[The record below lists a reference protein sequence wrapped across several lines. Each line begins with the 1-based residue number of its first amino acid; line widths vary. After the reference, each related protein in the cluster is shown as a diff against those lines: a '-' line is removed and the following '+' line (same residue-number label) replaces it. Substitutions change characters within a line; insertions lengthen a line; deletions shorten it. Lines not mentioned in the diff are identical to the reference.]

1 MNNLDSNFPVRAAA
15 FEYLRHLQE
24 ARAQLTAAELQP
36 GFMFEG
42 RRVALTHAQ
51 RTIFKP
57 LQMRELL
64 SIRMAFP
71 EIDAKVWYDDPRAAH
86 ARIYAADET
95 IDRTFKRGEPE
106 AADGTLLREAM
117 DSGVPLIYFLA
128 VSPRRYQAIFPAF
141 VVDWDAAAL
150 RVKMAFGFSDR
161 AALTLSENPAER
173 RLALQTVKQRLYQA
187 TFREAVITAYKGRC
201 ALSGLL
207 EPLLLDAAHITA
219 NKVERPGRPNVTNGI
234 PLSKIL
240 RAAFDSN
247 LIGIDASFGIHVA
260 KRLMS
265 KKEGQLAEALERL
278 HYGRLHLPDRAADR
292 PDRDRLAA
300 RFEEFTAVAR

>member
-1 MNNLDSNFPVRAAA
+1 
-15 FEYLRHLQE
+15 
-24 ARAQLTAAELQP
+24 
-36 GFMFEG
+36 
-42 RRVALTHAQ
+42 
-51 RTIFKP
+51 
-57 LQMRELL
+57 
-64 SIRMAFP
+64 
-71 EIDAKVWYDDPRAAH
+71 VWYDAPRAAH

-95 IDRTFKRGEPE
+95 IDWTFKRGEPG
-106 AADGTLLREAM
+106 AADGSLLREAM
-117 DSGVPLIYFLA
+117 DSGIPIIYFLA

-150 RVKMAFGFSDR
+150 KVKMAFGFSDR
-161 AALTLSENPAER
+161 AALTLSESPVER
-173 RLALQTVKQRLYQA
+173 RLALQAVKQRLYDA

-219 NKVERPGRPNVTNGI
+219 NKDERPGRPIVTNGI

-240 RAAFDSN
+240 RSAFDAN

-260 KRLMS
+260 KRLMNR
-265 KKEGQLAEALERL
+265 KEGQLAEALERL
-278 HYGRLHLPDRAADR
+278 HYGRLHLPDRAVDR

>member
-1 MNNLDSNFPVRAAA
+1 M
-15 FEYLRHLQE
+15 
-24 ARAQLTAAELQP
+24 
-36 GFMFEG
+36 
-42 RRVALTHAQ
+42 
-51 RTIFKP
+51 
-57 LQMRELL
+57 
-64 SIRMAFP
+64 
-71 EIDAKVWYDDPRAAH
+71 
-86 ARIYAADET
+86 
-95 IDRTFKRGEPE
+95 
-106 AADGTLLREAM
+106 LREAM
-117 DSGVPLIYFLA
+117 DSGIPIIYFLA

-141 VVDWDAAAL
+141 VVDWNAAAL

-161 AALTLSENPAER
+161 AALTLSESAVER
-173 RLALQTVKQRLYQA
+173 RLALQAVKQRLYDA

-219 NKVERPGRPNVTNGI
+219 NKDERPGRPIVTNGI

-240 RAAFDSN
+240 RSAFDAN

-260 KRLMS
+260 KRLMNR
-265 KKEGQLAEALERL
+265 KEGQLAEALERL
-278 HYGRLHLPDRAADR
+278 HYGRLHLPDRAVDR